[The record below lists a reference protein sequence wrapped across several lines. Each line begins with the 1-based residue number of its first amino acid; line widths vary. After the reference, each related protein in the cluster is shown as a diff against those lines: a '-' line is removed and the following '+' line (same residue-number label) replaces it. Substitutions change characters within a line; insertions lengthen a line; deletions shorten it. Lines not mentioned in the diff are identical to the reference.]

1 MPTTFFQENT
11 SLFGQSKDKGLSK
24 EKKKK
29 THFTQLNLVLDSIIL
44 QDIIQYT
51 LFTHVSLT
59 YDALEKTDQA
69 LPRG

>member
-29 THFTQLNLVLDSIIL
+29 NTFHTVELGVR
-44 QDIIQYT
+44 QYYSPKYYSV
-51 LFTHVSLT
+51 HVSLT

>member
-24 EKKKK
+24 EKKK
-29 THFTQLNLVLDSIIL
+29 THFTQLNVVLDSIIL
-44 QDIIQYT
+44 QNIIQYT